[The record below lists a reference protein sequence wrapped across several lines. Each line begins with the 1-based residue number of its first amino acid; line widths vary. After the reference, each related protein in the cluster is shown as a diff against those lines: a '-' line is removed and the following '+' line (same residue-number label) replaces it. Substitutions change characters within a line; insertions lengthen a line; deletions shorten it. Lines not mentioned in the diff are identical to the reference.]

1 MSEIKFTTE
10 ELTKISQIQ
19 NDYQALGIQLVQTKL
34 SIKNTKSQL
43 DELLLQ
49 EQTLTDKVVEVST
62 AESALAQDLE
72 TKYGKGSINI
82 ETGIFTPAE

>member
-10 ELTKISQIQ
+10 DLAKISQIQ

-34 SIKNTKSQL
+34 SIKNATNQL
-43 DELLLQ
+43 SNLTNQEL
-49 EQTLTDKVVEVST
+49 ELTNKIVEISE
-62 AESALAQDLE
+62 AEAALAQELE
-72 TKYGKGSINI
+72 TKYGKGSIDM

>member
-10 ELTKISQIQ
+10 ELTKINQIQ

-34 SIKNTKSQL
+34 SIKNLKNRL
-43 DELLLQ
+43 EELLLQ
-49 EQTLTDKVVEVST
+49 EQNLTDRVVEVST

>member
-10 ELTKISQIQ
+10 ELTKINQIQ

-34 SIKNTKSQL
+34 SIKNVKSQL
-43 DELLLQ
+43 EELLSQ

-62 AESALAQDLE
+62 AESALAQELE
-72 TKYGKGSINI
+72 TKYGKGSIDM
-82 ETGIFTPAE
+82 ETGIFTPAQ